1 MKQIKKAY
9 AISDAK
15 ISFVSLVDKAANKQ
29 QFLIVKSEDENK
41 ATFQTFGEI
50 IKTDTDSHYVT
61 GIVYEPMTED
71 TDGNYMTENEIV
83 KAAHWFMKNTG
94 NVDIQHCFTKAEN
107 CNVVESYI
115 AKCDMEIEG
124 KEIKKGSWLMTVEI
138 ADSDVWNSIEK
149 GELTGFSMGGVGVYS
164 EEDIDL
170 SMVEKS
176 DESEGLLKKLAKAFG
191 FEVVEK
197 GRVKDLFNRRAKEEN
212 FYSAWRALNAVLEGS
227 FYNPDTGSW
236 EYGFDSAEN
245 TIKDALKDFNDIV
258 TKILT
263 NKEGVVKALEK
274 DAKKMGVKKVGKSL
288 SSKNLETLQTISSNL
303 NEFLS
308 AFDQEIKK
316 EENMTESEVK
326 KMISEEVKKAVD
338 GIGEKLDLVNQQAA
352 EVKKSED
359 VLPSETVQQMITD
372 EIKKAMEPI
381 NEKLETVLKSR
392 ALPSNLNPDAD
403 TSIEKSKEPHYMAG
417 IF

>member
-164 EEDIDL
+164 EEDVDL

-176 DESEGLLKKLAKAFG
+176 DEPKGLLKKLAKAFG

-197 GRVKDLFNRRAKEEN
+197 ER
-212 FYSAWRALNAVLEGS
+212 
-227 FYNPDTGSW
+227 
-236 EYGFDSAEN
+236 
-245 TIKDALKDFNDIV
+245 
-258 TKILT
+258 
-263 NKEGVVKALEK
+263 VKALEK
-274 DAKKMGVKKVGKSL
+274 DAKKMGVKKAGKSL

-308 AFDQEIKK
+308 AFDKEIKK
-316 EENMTESEVK
+316 EESMTESEVK

-338 GIGEKLDLVNQQAA
+338 EIGEKLDLVNKQA

-359 VLPSETVQQMITD
+359 VLPTETVQQMITD

-392 ALPSNLNPDAD
+392 ALPSNLNPDSD